1 MKKLYFLLLLVIGTF
16 SANAQIV
23 NIPDPVFK
31 QILLETQ
38 VAYIDFQPVLLDANQ
53 DGEVQVSE
61 ALTAVELYVL
71 GNVTSMEGIEYFT
84 NVAYLYILETPLTSV
99 DISALTSLT
108 DFHCS
113 NNTLLTTLNFNA
125 ENLFSL
131 TLNNNGLTALDLST
145 FANNDNFS
153 FDLDLS
159 YNQLTSIDLSP
170 LAGTTI
176 NTVILSHNKI
186 QSFDF
191 SGLDGGPVGTLDL
204 SYNEITDVDFST
216 LNQNMYSLD
225 ISYNLYD
232 HLDYQGLSH
241 LQYLTIGGGGLNSVK
256 FANINFEYIN
266 ILGDTVNVLDFK
278 NGINESCFSIFVL
291 CMEAPGIGIVTNP
304 GIVICTD
311 DFPDG
316 DPEGQDKSEANFFNL
331 RINGFEDFDLTDNAQ
346 VTTYCS
352 FEPGGEYN
360 TISGNVKFD
369 CGNAN
374 LNAQGISI
382 NAVQGVQFG
391 YNQTNASGNYIYYA
405 TTNNVTVA
413 PQLEFP
419 SYFNVTPPN
428 YNYNFPVSG
437 NSEIADFCLT
447 PNGIHHNLEVTLVP
461 YFLGNPGFD
470 AVYDLVYTNNGNQAE
485 SGTVSLNFNDSIL
498 DFVSANPVVSTQ
510 SINTLSWDY
519 SSLLPFESR
528 TIRVTVNLNSPMETP
543 AINMGDILNYTA
555 NVTSGNVDE
564 TPADNTFT
572 LNQTVVNSIDPNN
585 KTVTEGS
592 QVSIANVGDYLHYVV
607 RFQNNGTASAQNVV
621 VKDYLDIDLDWST
634 VEPIAAS
641 HDYRMQLTNNN
652 RLEFIF
658 EGINLPASSIDEPGS
673 NGYIAFKVKP
683 KSTASVGTVI
693 TNEAGIY
700 FDFNFPIMTNTTT
713 TTFSVLGTEQFV
725 HEAVINL
732 YPNPTSNMLNIESDN
747 AGLLKSVSIYNVLGQ
762 LVKNIANTVATKN
775 MTIDVASV
783 KTGTYFVTVEA
794 ENGKSTKRFIKL

>member
-1 MKKLYFLLLLVIGTF
+1 M
-16 SANAQIV
+16 
-23 NIPDPVFK
+23 
-31 QILLETQ
+31 
-38 VAYIDFQPVLLDANQ
+38 
-53 DGEVQVSE
+53 
-61 ALTAVELYVL
+61 
-71 GNVTSMEGIEYFT
+71 
-84 NVAYLYILETPLTSV
+84 ETPLTSV

-176 NTVILSHNKI
+176 NTVILSHNNI

-241 LQYLTIGGGGLNSVK
+241 LQYLTIGGGALNSVK

-331 RINGFEDFDLTDNAQ
+331 LINGFEDFDLTDNAQ

-360 TISGNVKFD
+360 TISGNVKLD
-369 CGNAN
+369 CGNSNQEVA
-374 LNAQGISI
+374 GIS
-382 NAVQGVQFG
+382 VQTVDIIQPG
-391 YNQTNASGNYIYYA
+391 YAQTNAAGDYLIYA
-405 TTNNVTVA
+405 LTNNITIA
-413 PQLEFP
+413 PHLEFP
-419 SYFNVTPPN
+419 SYYMVTPPD
-428 YNYNFPVSG
+428 YTYNFSSG
-437 NSEIADFCLT
+437 GNAVTADFCLT
-447 PNGIHHNLEVTLVP
+447 PNGIHHNLEVNLIPVS
-461 YFLGNPGFD
+461 LGNPGFD
-470 AVYDLVYTNNGNQAE
+470 AVYDLVYTNNGNQTAY
-485 SGTVSLNFNDSIL
+485 GTVSLNFDDSVL
-498 DFVSANPVVSTQ
+498 DFVLANPVPDAQ
-510 SINTLSWDY
+510 SANNLSWNY
-519 SSLLPFESR
+519 SNLLPFETR
-528 TIRVTVNLNSPMETP
+528 KIRITVNLNSPMETP
-543 AINMGDILNYTA
+543 ALNMGDILNYTA
-555 NVTSGNVDE
+555 YIASGNIDE
-564 TPADNTFT
+564 TPSDNTFT
-572 LNQTVVNSIDPNN
+572 LVQTVVNSMDPND
-585 KTVTEGS
+585 KTVTEGA
-592 QVSIANVGDYLHYVV
+592 QVAIDNIGDYLHYRI
-607 RFQNNGTASAQNVV
+607 RFQNEGTAPAQNVV
-621 VKDYLDIDLDWST
+621 VKDYLDADLDWST

-700 FDFNFPIMTNTTT
+700 FDFNFPIMTNTTM

-732 YPNPTSNMLNIESDN
+732 YPNPTSNMLNIESGN
-747 AGLLKSVSIYNVLGQ
+747 AGLLKSVSIYNILGQ